1 MHGGMRL
8 LRGGSQIDSDL
19 QQIRQLA
26 RAVIVAYTARAGG
39 LIDQHLDDVHQ
50 SMDILRAG
58 IAALR
63 IDNGTINMRHD
74 LRDAGLQ
81 AGL

>member
-1 MHGGMRL
+1 MSL

-19 QQIRQLA
+19 QQIRKLA

-39 LIDQHLDDVHQ
+39 LIDQFLDDVHQ

-58 IAALR
+58 ITALR